1 MRIVVCKLYQLYKLN
16 NAYTL
21 EQKKLE
27 RQRCVVSEDYVNLIN
42 GSYKDHGK
50 FYEIDE
56 TATTTYYEQSK
67 QQIENKAAEAE
78 AKSEKVVSAVSDA
91 LTEVIEKRGRKPK
104 QN

>member
-1 MRIVVCKLYQLYKLN
+1 MRIVVCKLYKLAKMN
-16 NAYTL
+16 NVFTL
-21 EQKKLE
+21 DHKELE
-27 RQRCVVSEDYVNLIN
+27 RPRCVVSEDYVNLIN
-42 GSYKDHGK
+42 GSYKDNGK

-56 TATTTYYEQSK
+56 AATTTYFEQSV
-67 QQIENKAAEAE
+67 IYITEKAAEAE